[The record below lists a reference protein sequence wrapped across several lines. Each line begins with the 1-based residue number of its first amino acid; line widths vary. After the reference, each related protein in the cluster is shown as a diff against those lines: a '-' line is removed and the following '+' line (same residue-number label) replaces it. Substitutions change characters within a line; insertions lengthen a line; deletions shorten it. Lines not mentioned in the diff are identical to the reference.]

1 MKTRS
6 WLCSSG
12 SICVRREVPSSTFSH
27 IRGYQTLDN
36 LVPTL
41 RVPRHLGIS
50 RAAVIRLPYIIGT
63 ISWSSR
69 RSSCHATHT
78 VQNTPLFCSSRSR
91 KLATLGK
98 CHMVGMSFVLFGFTW
113 VYLELLL
120 FLFSSIHFVCL
131 KIFVNY
137 CNSTENLSPK
147 SASQYKSELSNDR
160 LLVW

>member
-1 MKTRS
+1 MLFTWPSHWLLTLLGPPLAPAHENEVSATFIRLC
-6 WLCSSG
+6 LCSPRSPF
-12 SICVRREVPSSTFSH
+12 INIRE
-27 IRGYQTLDN
+27 YQTPSN

-41 RVPRHLGIS
+41 RVPRHLEIS

-63 ISWSSR
+63 ISRSSR

-78 VQNTPLFCSSRSR
+78 VQNAPLFCSSHSC

-120 FLFSSIHFVCL
+120 FLFFLFILYV
-131 KIFVNY
+131 
-137 CNSTENLSPK
+137 
-147 SASQYKSELSNDR
+147 
-160 LLVW
+160 